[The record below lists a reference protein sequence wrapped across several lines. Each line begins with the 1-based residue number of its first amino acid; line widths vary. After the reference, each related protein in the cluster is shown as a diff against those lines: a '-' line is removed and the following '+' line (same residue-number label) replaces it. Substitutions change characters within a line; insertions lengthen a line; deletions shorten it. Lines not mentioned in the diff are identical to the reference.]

1 MTGERLL
8 ITGGAGFIG
17 SAIVDAALAHGYAVR
32 VLDSLR
38 ADVHG
43 PAANGGQSGAPGLGP
58 LPGPWLEHGPAFRAR
73 ARARN
78 AEKAPAGLDPRVEF
92 VQGDVTDPIV
102 VDRALAD
109 IDVVCHQ
116 AAKVGL
122 GVDFAD
128 APDYVRSNEV
138 GTAVLL
144 AAMAERGIL
153 RLVLA
158 SSMVVYGEGSYL
170 GLNGLT
176 RPAPRL
182 ASDLDAGRFD
192 PLDPATGEALKPV
205 LVSETDPLDPRNV
218 YASSKLGQE
227 YLATAWARATG
238 GRVAALRYHNVY
250 GPGMPQNT
258 PYAGVASLFR
268 SAIERGEAPQVYEDG
283 RQRRDFVHV
292 RDVAA
297 ANIAALS
304 FTARDFTARDFT
316 ARDFASPTDPNI
328 RASGRPAPSH
338 PEHFA
343 SSRAERADS
352 GTSVVSRE
360 GEASAGT
367 GPAGAGPAATT
378 SADSGLFRP
387 FNVGSGIVHTIGDM
401 ATALAAAAGGPAPVV
416 TGQYR
421 LGDVRHITA
430 SSERLRRE
438 LGWSAQ
444 VAFETGMREFA
455 TAPLRAAVHP

>member
-1 MTGERLL
+1 MTALL

-17 SAIVDAALAHGYAVR
+17 SAIVDEALARGYRVR

-38 ADVHG
+38 SDVHG
-43 PAANGGQSGAPGLGP
+43 PAPESK
-58 LPGPWLEHGPAFRAR
+58 PGPASGPGS
-73 ARARN
+73 
-78 AEKAPAGLDPRVEF
+78 EPESAPAGLDPRVEF
-92 VQGDVTDPIV
+92 VHGDVTDPTTV
-102 VDRALAD
+102 VRALD
-109 IDVVCHQ
+109 GIDVVCHQ

-128 APDYVRSNEV
+128 APDYVHSNEV

-144 AAMAERGIL
+144 AAMAELGIR

-158 SSMVVYGEGSYL
+158 SSMVVYGEGSYR
-170 GLNGLT
+170 GPNGFT
-176 RPAPRL
+176 RPGPRL

-192 PLDPATGEALKPV
+192 PLDPATGRPLEPV

-227 YLATAWARATG
+227 YLATAWARSSD

-268 SAIERGEAPQVYEDG
+268 SAIQRGEAPRVYEDG

-297 ANIAALS
+297 ANMAALE
-304 FTARDFTARDFT
+304 FTAFDWI
-316 ARDFASPTDPNI
+316 SPSATTPKVD
-328 RASGRPAPSH
+328 APAP
-338 PEHFA
+338 A
-343 SSRAERADS
+343 STVPAAPAPVDAAPSRPQAVHSDS
-352 GTSVVSRE
+352 GI
-360 GEASAGT
+360 
-367 GPAGAGPAATT
+367 
-378 SADSGLFRP
+378 FRP

-401 ATALAAAAGGPAPVV
+401 ATALAAAAGGLAPIV

-430 SSERLRRE
+430 SSERLRTE

-444 VAFETGMREFA
+444 ISFDDGMREFA
-455 TAPLRAAVHP
+455 TAPLRPAVRP